1 MSNKSTNWY
10 GVNLASERLGA
21 KAIYASDDFFAPKER
36 MLQDHDAVFIE
47 GKYDDNGKWMD
58 GWESR
63 RKRSEGYD
71 YCIVKLGVS
80 GHINVLDIDTRHF
93 TGNYPP
99 AALVQACY
107 AEGDISDETVW
118 VDITETVALEGDK
131 QHLVDVQS
139 KQVFTHVKLTIYPDG
154 GVARLRVYGQ
164 PNIDWQSFKNAT
176 DIDLLALEHGGRAI
190 EANDEHYGRIQNL
203 NLPGKGLN
211 MGDGWETRRR
221 REPGND
227 WVIMALGHVGE
238 IHSIVVDTAYFKG
251 NFPDACSIQ
260 YANIEGLPDSSLA
273 AQSLYWQELLPKQNL
288 QADHEHCFNEEIA
301 SVGKVTHI
309 RLNIFPDGGVS
320 RIRLLGKPI
329 FS

>member
-1 MSNKSTNWY
+1 MSNKSSTWY

-36 MLQDHDAVFIE
+36 MLQDQDAVFIE

-71 YCIVKLGVS
+71 FCIVKLGVS
-80 GHINVLDIDTRHF
+80 GQINALDIDTRHF

-107 AEGDISDETVW
+107 SLTDPDADTNWIE
-118 VDITETVALEGDK
+118 ITDTVALQGNQ
-131 QHLVDVQS
+131 QHIVHVESD
-139 KQVFTHVKLTIYPDG
+139 QVFTHVKLNIFPDG

-164 PNIDWQSFKNAT
+164 PDIDWQAVDTSKE
-176 DIDLLALEHGGRAI
+176 IDLLALVHGGRAI
-190 EANDEHYGRIQNL
+190 ATNDEHFGSMHNL
-203 NLPGKGLN
+203 NLPGKSLN

-227 WVIMALGHVGE
+227 WVIMALGHPGE
-238 IHSIVVDTAYFKG
+238 ISSIQIETSFFKG
-251 NFPDACSIQ
+251 NFPDSCAIQ
-260 YANIEGLPDSSLA
+260 FANIDDLPDSSLA
-273 AQSLYWQELLPKQNL
+273 AQSLYWQELLPKQPL
-288 QADHEHCFNEEIA
+288 KADNEHLFQEA
-301 SVGKVTHI
+301 VLKVGRVTHI
-309 RLNIFPDGGVS
+309 RLNIFPDGGIS
-320 RIRLLGKPI
+320 RVRLFGKPS
-329 FS
+329 FD